1 MTTRLLTLVINYLTS
16 DNSHCLI
23 ARSFSLVV
31 GHIHFYRAFSI
42 GLDNDNYVS
51 SHLCCKFENDAF
63 GLGVVETKSA

>member
-31 GHIHFYRAFSI
+31 GCIHFYRPFFI
-42 GLDNDNYVS
+42 CTNDDDHVG